1 LSISPHL
8 VRRGNTYH
16 FRIAVPRGLVA
27 QLGKVEIKTTLKT
40 SDPLTA
46 KQRSRVLSNAIETLF
61 DELRRMPALTRRAV
75 EDRVKVYF
83 RHCLEKSYELSE
95 LLPEDKRE
103 WDRDAEVVTLRQRV
117 DDLKKLLANRE
128 FSPAL
133 EREVLEILHPDEP
146 DAEKGDIE
154 TFRHACNLVL
164 RAKIEDAKLL
174 AAEFMGEPA
183 SSTDPIFA
191 GMRMEGYPPLPGE
204 ERKPISGVVIRRA
217 EDVAEDEQSITYA
230 ELFSQYY
237 KHMHK
242 IRKVAPRT
250 LLDLQR
256 ANKLGLE
263 IIEPSRPISR
273 ITANDVR
280 GVRDLIA
287 NLPVHLDKN
296 ERFKGM
302 IAKQSV
308 QANAEVDAPIISYT
322 TQNKLFSFF
331 MMPLRWA
338 SEDEL
343 IAVVPGAKI
352 SIVEP
357 KLDDDTEKKRK
368 PYDHTVLPRIFSS
381 PLFAGC
387 ASASRR
393 SSVGQY
399 LFKDGLYWVPIVAF
413 YTGMRLSEVV
423 QLATEDVRE
432 ENGIWFIDIRH
443 GVIPK
448 TGEVKR
454 LKNNAAVRKVPL
466 DDDLIKLGFLDVVH
480 RAEKGGRIFPEI
492 KFGSDGTPSKNFTK
506 FWTRYGRAVGFY
518 APDNVFHSLRHG
530 MVDMTREGKLHM
542 EASNVIVGH
551 TQPGVRSQ
559 YGKGMSL
566 AALKE
571 ETDKIKPPIDLV
583 SLLMEAQQGKIDV
596 AGTEWGSKLHI
607 RKRPLSLTSPKL
619 PSNLKLMSK
628 AKLKKST
635 QPPKDQS
642 PS

>member
-1 LSISPHL
+1 
-8 VRRGNTYH
+8 
-16 FRIAVPRGLVA
+16 
-27 QLGKVEIKTTLKT
+27 
-40 SDPLTA
+40 
-46 KQRSRVLSNAIETLF
+46 
-61 DELRRMPALTRRAV
+61 
-75 EDRVKVYF
+75 
-83 RHCLEKSYELSE
+83 
-95 LLPEDKRE
+95 
-103 WDRDAEVVTLRQRV
+103 
-117 DDLKKLLANRE
+117 
-128 FSPAL
+128 
-133 EREVLEILHPDEP
+133 
-146 DAEKGDIE
+146 
-154 TFRHACNLVL
+154 
-164 RAKIEDAKLL
+164 
-174 AAEFMGEPA
+174 
-183 SSTDPIFA
+183 
-191 GMRMEGYPPLPGE
+191 LPGE
-204 ERKPISGVVIRRA
+204 ERKRNGVVIRRA
-217 EDVAEDEQSITYA
+217 EDFAEEDESITYA
-230 ELFSQYY
+230 ELFSRYY
-237 KHMHK
+237 KHMQK
-242 IRKVAPRT
+242 IKKVAPRT

-263 IIEPSRPISR
+263 VIEASRQISR

-302 IAKQSV
+302 TAKQSV

-357 KLDDDTEKKRK
+357 KLEDDTEKKRK

-387 ASASRR
+387 ASESRR
-393 SSVGQY
+393 SSSGQF

-432 ENGIWFIDIRH
+432 EQGIWFIDIRL

-466 DDDLIKLGFLDVVH
+466 DDNLIKLGFLDVVH
-480 RAEKGGRIFPEI
+480 RAEDGGRIFPEI

-551 TQPGVRSQ
+551 TQPGVRSL

-583 SLLMEAQQGKIDV
+583 ALLVEAQQGKIDV
-596 AGTEWGSKLHI
+596 AGTEWGSKLHT

-619 PSNLKLMSK
+619 PSNLQEKSK
-628 AKLKKST
+628 GKLKKST